1 MLTRRHHSN
10 HSLVLCA
17 ILLATG
23 LALASPAA
31 RALDQSQQQ
40 PAPAAQPPSLQGSS
54 QAPPAGDAATK
65 PQPPPVSKEEED
77 AYQAFAALKSEDAVQ
92 IISLGQAFLSKY
104 AISVYRPMVYA
115 KLEVTYLDTNQLDKL
130 VSTGQLALDE
140 DPDNVDVL
148 AVMASTLPRINA
160 SGLDAAQRLDLA
172 ERYARRT
179 LQVAAVLP
187 KPQGYTE
194 EQFDRARNEKLAM
207 AHTGLGL
214 VYYRRGDTADS
225 VSELDMATKLD
236 PTPEPIDFFLLGDG
250 DMKLQKYP
258 EAAAAFDRCAK
269 AQWSAD
275 WQNRCK
281 AGEAAAQK
289 ATPKQPAAPAKP

>member
-1 MLTRRHHSN
+1 MLTRRHNSN
-10 HSLVLCA
+10 HALALFA
-17 ILLATG
+17 FLLAAG

-31 RALDQSQQQ
+31 RAVDQAQQQ

-54 QAPPAGDAATK
+54 QATPAGDAAK
-65 PQPPPVSKEEED
+65 PQPPPVNKEEED

-104 AISVYRPMVYA
+104 AISFYRPMVYA

-130 VSTGQLALDE
+130 VSTGQLALNE

-148 AVMASTLPRINA
+148 AVMASTLPRISA
-160 SGLDAAQRLDLA
+160 SGLDASQRLDLA

-179 LQVAAVLP
+179 LQVAALLP

-225 VSELDMATKLD
+225 VSELDMATKPD

-281 AGEAAAQK
+281 AGEMAAQK
-289 ATPKQPAAPAKP
+289 ATAKQPPAPAKP